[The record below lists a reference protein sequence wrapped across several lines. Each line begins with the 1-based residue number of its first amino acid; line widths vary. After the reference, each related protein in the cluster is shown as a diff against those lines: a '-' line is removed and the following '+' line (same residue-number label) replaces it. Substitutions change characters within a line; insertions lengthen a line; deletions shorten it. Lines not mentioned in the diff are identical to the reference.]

1 MQRKTFVAALLAT
14 LAFSLAWTQAQAQVW
29 PERPVKMV
37 LSQPAGSGPDAVARL
52 IGDRLAKLWG
62 QAVVIENKPGGQNVI
77 GASAVARSTPDGY
90 TFYFAT
96 TAALVT
102 NSYMFKQLPY
112 DPQKDFVEIAPIA
125 TQPFVLVAGA
135 SSGIKSVPDLI
146 AMAKAKPG
154 QIKFG
159 SAGTGSGT
167 HFCAEK
173 FRLAAG
179 IDVVHVPFKGGPEA
193 NAAAIAG
200 EIAYW
205 FPPLAMALKNVKE
218 GKLLTLG
225 IASAKR
231 SSALPDAPTMAE
243 AGVSLEDANW
253 FGVWAPAGIS
263 SGVKD
268 KLAKDVATAVAS
280 PDVREQLT
288 KLGAEPMNMIPAEF
302 SRFVRGEMEAAART
316 AKAAGIKPQ

>member
-1 MQRKTFVAALLAT
+1 MRVTRMVMVLVIAMCCGVVA
-14 LAFSLAWTQAQAQVW
+14 FAQDY
-29 PERPVKMV
+29 PTKPVKVIVPFTEGSATDTFARIVSQKLAELWGQSVMV
-37 LSQPAGSGPDAVARL
+37 ENRAGAGGTVGADAVA
-52 IGDRLAKLWG
+52 K
-62 QAVVIENKPGGQNVI
+62 
-77 GASAVARSTPDGY
+77 SAPDGY
-90 TFYFAT
+90 TLLVNSSAHAAN
-96 TAALVT
+96 AALY
-102 NSYMFKQLPY
+102 SKLPY

-159 SAGTGSGT
+159 SAVTGSGT

-218 GKLLTLG
+218 GKLLALG

-268 KLAKDVATAVAS
+268 KLAKDVARAVAS